1 MEVKYSSEIISTI
14 LFREKV
20 SVTELARR
28 LSIKRNK
35 KVYQQTLS
43 EKIQKGNF
51 KYDEIVEI
59 CEILG
64 YTVNIVKNQTAQT

>member
-59 CEILG
+59 CELLG
-64 YTVNIVKNQTAQT
+64 YTVNIVKNQK